1 MSGRLAESTT
11 QGRLAAVWFAG
22 AAVVFLLLLVQTLT
36 GKYGDHAGAAWG
48 WLMPAILPT
57 LSLITGAIAYNAS
70 KPKRDTTVDRLAY
83 RVALGLSVFYLAL
96 LLTTL
101 LVEPLI
107 RATPLQLLEMSDF
120 WLGPVQGLV
129 GLSLGAFFVSA
140 RD

>member
-1 MSGRLAESTT
+1 VSDRLSESAT
-11 QGRLAAVWFAG
+11 QGRLASVWFAG
-22 AAVVFLLLLVQTLT
+22 AALVFTLVLVQTLA
-36 GKYGDHAGAAWG
+36 GKYGDRAGTAWG

-70 KPKRDTTVDRLAY
+70 RPKRDITVNRLAY
-83 RVALGLSVFYLAL
+83 RVALGLSIFYLLL

-107 RATPLQLLEMSDF
+107 PVTPLQILEMSDF